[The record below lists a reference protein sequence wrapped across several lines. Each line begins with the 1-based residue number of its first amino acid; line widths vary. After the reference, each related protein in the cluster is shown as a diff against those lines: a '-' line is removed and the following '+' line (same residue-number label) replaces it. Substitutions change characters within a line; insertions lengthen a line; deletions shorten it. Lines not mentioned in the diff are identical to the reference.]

1 MESNVIAKSLHQAL
15 SILDDTTHAAV
26 IFTLEDRYGMRIHWQ
41 GQSSVEG
48 IVKGLEEIFG
58 SAAQTLMIKMQQ
70 YLAQS
75 ALTWSDLTVKR
86 AA

>member
-1 MESNVIAKSLHQAL
+1 
-15 SILDDTTHAAV
+15 
-26 IFTLEDRYGMRIHWQ
+26 MRIHGQ

-75 ALTWSDLTVKR
+75 ALTWSDLTVKK

>member
-1 MESNVIAKSLHQAL
+1 MSDGV
-15 SILDDTTHAAV
+15 V
-26 IFTLEDRYGMRIHWQ
+26 VFVLEDTYGMRIHGQ
-41 GQSSVEG
+41 GQFSVEG
-48 IVKGLEEIFG
+48 IAKSLEEIFG
-58 SAAQTLMIKMQQ
+58 STTQTLMIKMQQ